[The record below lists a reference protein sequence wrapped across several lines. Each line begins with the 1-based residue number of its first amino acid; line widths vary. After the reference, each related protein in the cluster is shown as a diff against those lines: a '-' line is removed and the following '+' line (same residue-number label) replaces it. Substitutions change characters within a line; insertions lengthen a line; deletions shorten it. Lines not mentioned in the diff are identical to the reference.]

1 MLGLVAG
8 FTDVDVSR
16 VDGGVTAARGM
27 QASGV
32 FAGVRKTKNDIAVVF
47 SEVPAV
53 GAGVYT
59 SNRVKAAPVQ
69 VCMDHVGRGAIQA
82 IAVVSGNANACT
94 GEQGL
99 ADGACHNRDV
109 GRARSTRRLSH
120 TPQPA

>member
-47 SEVPAV
+47 S
-53 GAGVYT
+53 
-59 SNRVKAAPVQ
+59 
-69 VCMDHVGRGAIQA
+69 
-82 IAVVSGNANACT
+82 
-94 GEQGL
+94 
-99 ADGACHNRDV
+99 
-109 GRARSTRRLSH
+109 
-120 TPQPA
+120 